1 MILTIIFFQYSGFCL
16 RFINLGLR
24 TNFTKGG
31 VCAFKTKSYG
41 EKEKMEPM
49 EKMIVNDRE
58 GFYGWFGL
66 GGSILQ
72 VHDSVYTVYIVVKTI
87 SLKKLRNN
95 NSNIP
100 YFSVES

>member
-1 MILTIIFFQYSGFCL
+1 
-16 RFINLGLR
+16 
-24 TNFTKGG
+24 
-31 VCAFKTKSYG
+31 
-41 EKEKMEPM
+41 M

-72 VHDSVYTVYIVVKTI
+72 VHDSVYTLYIVVI
-87 SLKKLRNN
+87 SLKKPRNT
-95 NSNIP
+95 NSNIL